1 MPLKYED
8 EVIAAVKKLAH
19 SVNSDGKAA
28 DLSSLIDITSRL
40 PLTNLESWESLLRWQ
55 FIRTEECSSSSF
67 RWKFWSKPQPR
78 PKPAPPLTWIDI
90 CNRDG
95 FKREKALR
103 SLSGAAPNSFFFA
116 LVTRRLNDWVPQVR
130 CAARESLPAIA
141 QASDPEHVVDV
152 LCIILPHWNSWG
164 RMEDADKQV
173 ILDTISLKKVAHA
186 LKLRIIST
194 ASGPMTSIL
203 AQTGRTAVLD
213 SHLDEIAQ
221 KAIQPAVRAKAYRC
235 QLEGKMV
242 WFAGKKWQWTNK
254 PYGKGRLQPILC
266 ERALSATKPFEE
278 ILQLAARDRS
288 PIVRRVA
295 GEMLIRELQRVG
307 SEAKNLATMLASDSS
322 PSVAERGRFVLK
334 RLGSAM

>member
-242 WFAGKKWQWTNK
+242 WFAGKNGSGQINLTVRDGSSQYYVNALYPLPSLLKKFYNWQQEIGHQLFGVLLEK
-254 PYGKGRLQPILC
+254 C
-266 ERALSATKPFEE
+266 LSESCSVLDLRRKIWQRCWLRIPP
-278 ILQLAARDRS
+278 LLS
-288 PIVRRVA
+288 PNE
-295 GEMLIRELQRVG
+295 G
-307 SEAKNLATMLASDSS
+307 DSS
-322 PSVAERGRFVLK
+322 
-334 RLGSAM
+334 